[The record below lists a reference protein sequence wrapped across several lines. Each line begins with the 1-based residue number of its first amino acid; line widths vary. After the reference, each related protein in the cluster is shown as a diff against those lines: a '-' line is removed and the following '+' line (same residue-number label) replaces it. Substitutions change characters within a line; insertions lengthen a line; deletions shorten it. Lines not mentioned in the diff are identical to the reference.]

1 METGEAIRSLSE
13 KERQALRL
21 LLAGHDAKS
30 SARVLG
36 VSHHAIHD
44 RLRRAR
50 QKLGTTGSREAALIL
65 DALESPAPDP
75 VVHKPIGDEPPPPFA
90 DDSSS
95 AQTKRPVPFW
105 SQWRGKGLILMS
117 VTTLVIAAAL
127 TLNSPGGA
135 VQKTASADQGPADAV
150 QGSVD
155 PAPQARSQ
163 SIGAARDFLTLVDAG
178 DAAASYE
185 AAAPAFRN
193 AHGFGL
199 WELAVAFH
207 AKDGGARRRTLA
219 SVEADSAPTNPDY
232 AALEILVFD
241 TIMMNGDH
249 KSERL
254 AMALIDGVW
263 RLVTIDIYDVG

>member
-1 METGEAIRSLSE
+1 
-13 KERQALRL
+13 
-21 LLAGHDAKS
+21 
-30 SARVLG
+30 
-36 VSHHAIHD
+36 
-44 RLRRAR
+44 
-50 QKLGTTGSREAALIL
+50 
-65 DALESPAPDP
+65 
-75 VVHKPIGDEPPPPFA
+75 
-90 DDSSS
+90 
-95 AQTKRPVPFW
+95 
-105 SQWRGKGLILMS
+105 MS

-135 VQKTASADQGPADAV
+135 VQNTAPAV

-199 WELAVAFH
+199 WELGVAFH
-207 AKDGGARRRTLA
+207 AQEGGAQRRTLV
-219 SVEADSAPTNPDY
+219 SVEPDNAPANPEY
-232 AALEILVFD
+232 AALEILTFD

-263 RLVTIDIYDVG
+263 RVVTIDINDIG

>member
-30 SARVLG
+30 SARALG

-65 DALESPAPDP
+65 DAWESPAPDP
-75 VVHKPIGDEPPPPFA
+75 VVHKPIGDEPPPPLP
-90 DDSSS
+90 DDPSS

-135 VQKTASADQGPADAV
+135 VQKTAPAV

-163 SIGAARDFLTLVDAG
+163 SIGAARDFLALVDAG

-193 AHGFGL
+193 AHGLGL

-207 AKDGGARRRTLA
+207 AREGGARRRTLA

-263 RLVTIDIYDVG
+263 RLVTIDIDDVE